1 MDSIAG
7 LTVDVVLSSRRE
19 TLHLAPVIHALRA
32 DLNCM
37 VRVIVIKTQ
46 RSDVDE
52 TLDSLALRADILWNI
67 HGAQKNSGTYF
78 GEINV
83 LLSEL
88 WAQRQ
93 TDFLLSFGH
102 SGATFAAAV
111 AAFQNNV
118 SIAHIDDLG
127 GLHPY
132 RHLPRQAQQSCRS
145 IAILSQLHF
154 TVSNEAKKI
163 LLHEGI
169 SEENIFSVG
178 STLADSA
185 RQIQQ
190 QLNSRTFIGELFNSG
205 FSALGD
211 RILQGQFFYVEIE
224 SERSLAILA
233 EVLPYCAVSQD
244 FPIPVLHI
252 QNKSLLQ
259 KVESDRGFQAACKV
273 SQLRHLQRC
282 ALLLKAC
289 IVITDSEDTLEESVA
304 FGTMGILLKEHTLRV
319 DLINSGLASV
329 APQGCELVIAQIDR
343 CLQQS
348 RGRNLRREPTALPA
362 SEGGAATKI
371 VRAITNRISESV
383 RRGKTSL
390 LSRQA
395 G

>member
-1 MDSIAG
+1 MDSTAG

-32 DLNCM
+32 DRNCR
-37 VRVIVIKTQ
+37 VRVVVIKTQ

-52 TLDSLALRADILWNI
+52 TLDSLSLRADILLNI

-83 LLSEL
+83 LLAEL

-118 SIAHIDDLG
+118 SIAHLDDLG

-178 STLADSA
+178 STLGDSA
-185 RQIQQ
+185 SQIRR
-190 QLNSRTFIGELFNSG
+190 QLNSQSFVAELFING
-205 FSALGD
+205 FSTLGD
-211 RILQGQFFYVEIE
+211 RILHGQFFYVEIE
-224 SERSLAILA
+224 SEKSLAILA
-233 EVLPYCAVSQD
+233 EVLPYYAVSRN
-244 FPIPVLHI
+244 FPVPVLHI
-252 QNKSLLQ
+252 QNKTLLERI
-259 KVESDRGFQAACKV
+259 ESDKAYQATCKI
-273 SQLRHLQRC
+273 SHLRHLQRC
-282 ALLLKAC
+282 ALLLKASL
-289 IVITDSEDTLEESVA
+289 VITDSEDTLEESVA
-304 FGTMGILLKEHTLRV
+304 FGTMGILLREQTLRA
-319 DLINSGLASV
+319 DLISSGLASV

-343 CLQQS
+343 YLQQS
-348 RGRNLRREPTALPA
+348 RSRNSLGENSALPA
-362 SEGGAATKI
+362 AEGGAATKI
-371 VRAITNRISESV
+371 VRAITNRTSESV

>member
-1 MDSIAG
+1 MDSTAG

-32 DLNCM
+32 ERNCR
-37 VRVIVIKTQ
+37 VRVVVIKTQ

-52 TLDSLALRADILWNI
+52 TLDSLSLRADILLNI

-83 LLSEL
+83 LLAEL

-93 TDFLLSFGH
+93 THFLLSFGH

-118 SIAHIDDLG
+118 SIAHMDDLG

-178 STLADSA
+178 STLEDSA
-185 RQIQQ
+185 KLIQQ
-190 QLNSRTFIGELFNSG
+190 QLNSRTYVSELFNDG
-205 FSALGD
+205 FANLGD
-211 RILQGQFFYVEIE
+211 RILRGHFFYVEIE

-233 EVLPYCAVSQD
+233 EVLPYYAVSQD
-244 FPIPVLHI
+244 FPVPVLHI

-259 KVESDRGFQAACKV
+259 RVESDKAYQATCKV

-282 ALLLKAC
+282 ALLMKANL
-289 IVITDSEDTLEESVA
+289 VLTDCEDTLEESVA
-304 FGTMGILLKEHTLRV
+304 FGTMGILLREHTLRT

-343 CLQQS
+343 CLQQP
-348 RGRNLRREPTALPA
+348 RGRNSSGEFSAARA
-362 SEGGAATKI
+362 SESCAASKI
-371 VRAITNRISESV
+371 VRAITSRTDESA